1 MKNIDRSFEAALDAV
16 LTSGKQQRELGSGR
30 ENLLRKL
37 VNIGYENQFSPEE
50 RIRARRDIK
59 EAIAE
64 QLGQS
69 AEGVFG

>member
-1 MKNIDRSFEAALDAV
+1 MDAV